1 MKRRSLSTTNTTGLT
16 LIELL
21 VVIAIIGILAT
32 LTLSWVSGA
41 RARGRYTSAIQ
52 TMRGVYPVLFSC
64 LNDNVNFEPS
74 SGVPSPGGSICGAKD
89 GGATWPAL
97 PSGWGYSSWS
107 SFIGATFTIRA
118 QGDGME
124 ITCGVTGCGKT
135 TP

>member
-41 RARGRYTSAIQ
+41 RARGRY
-52 TMRGVYPVLFSC
+52 
-64 LNDNVNFEPS
+64 
-74 SGVPSPGGSICGAKD
+74 PSPGGSICGAKD